1 MTGLALMMMAGALL
15 AEPLGP
21 EIVCDTRYAPVQIDR
36 SRVFTLE
43 QQTRCYQVPE
53 PAVGQLEKLKLAC
66 DLLITAYGEED
77 GRLRCRDLI
86 ERSDLDP

>member
-15 AEPLGP
+15 AGPRGP

-36 SRVFTLE
+36 SRVYTLE
-43 QQTRCYQVPE
+43 HRTRCYQVPE
-53 PAVGQLEKLKLAC
+53 PSVGQLEKLKLAC

-77 GRLRCRDLI
+77 GRVRCQDLI
-86 ERSDLDP
+86 ERSELDP

>member
-15 AEPLGP
+15 AGP
-21 EIVCDTRYAPVQIDR
+21 PGGEIVCDTEYSPVQIDR

-43 QQTRCYQVPE
+43 RQTRCDHLPE
-53 PAVGQLEKLKLAC
+53 PGVGQLEKLKLAC

-77 GRLRCRDLI
+77 GRLRCQDLI